1 MIATLI
7 PHLESSSLEIDE
19 NIAKAAFVEQYA
31 AIIFIGISAVGRK
44 GAKKKKK
51 IRFDI
56 FTHSSSKYLNY
67 LSVYWELMSTVSKS
81 GKGKQGPAESS

>member
-31 AIIFIGISAVGRK
+31 AIIFIGISAVGRM
-44 GAKKKKK
+44 GAKKKK
-51 IRFDI
+51 
-56 FTHSSSKYLNY
+56 NN
-67 LSVYWELMSTVSKS
+67 
-81 GKGKQGPAESS
+81 

>member
-51 IRFDI
+51 D
-56 FTHSSSKYLNY
+56 
-67 LSVYWELMSTVSKS
+67 
-81 GKGKQGPAESS
+81 